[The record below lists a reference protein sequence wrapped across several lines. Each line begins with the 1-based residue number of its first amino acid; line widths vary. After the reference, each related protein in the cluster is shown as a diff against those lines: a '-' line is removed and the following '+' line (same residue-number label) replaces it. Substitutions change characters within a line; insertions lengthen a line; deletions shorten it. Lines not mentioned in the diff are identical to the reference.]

1 MQPVALTG
9 EGVPVPEA
17 KKIRPELAP
26 EADRKSFDGD
36 THSLPERDVLEAV
49 NHGLYIVVVHIK
61 SDGPTPRYRRHPYF
75 GLAAAQRR
83 VDRARQDGRD
93 AYLLA
98 YELRAAGWVGE
109 ASE

>member
-1 MQPVALTG
+1 MMT
-9 EGVPVPEA
+9 PEKRMSPA
-17 KKIRPELAP
+17 GNRGHSKKIQGGE
-26 EADRKSFDGD
+26 SGS
-36 THSLPERDVLEAV
+36 SLPERDVLEAV